1 MRVSLAVALIG
12 AWGCGGGATHSDASG
27 RGGVSG
33 AGQGGSDAGKG
44 GMAGP
49 AGRGGGSGASGDSGA
64 TGGGRAGQGGSA
76 GSAETGVAGTGAAG
90 MGAAG
95 TGAAG
100 TGAAGTG
107 AAGTGAAGT
116 GGGAPISGCPSPF
129 AGDPALPPALE
140 VVTVGTFNAPAAPLE
155 DGGSL
160 TILPPP
166 QGGSIVL
173 VGARARNLNPCGVML
188 TVGLRD
194 TNTQQV
200 RLDGR
205 TVNLQTSTAAPDW
218 VETSSQ
224 LAGMANVP
232 VCPNQ
237 WASTDIFGHIFQLE
251 VTVEDSAHRRA
262 MKTLQ
267 VTPACSTD
275 KNYPMTCACQCVA
288 GYTLGQACPPTR

>member
-1 MRVSLAVALIG
+1 MLLRRLSLVVALIG
-12 AWGCGGGATHSDASG
+12 AWGCGGGATPSDASG
-27 RGGVSG
+27 RGGASG
-33 AGQGGSDAGKG
+33 AGEGGSGAGTG
-44 GMAGP
+44 GTPGP
-49 AGRGGGSGASGDSGA
+49 AGRGGGGGGGSGASGDSGA
-64 TGGGRAGQGGSA
+64 TGGSRAGQGGSA
-76 GSAETGVAGTGAAG
+76 GSAGAGGTSGAGTGGAA
-90 MGAAG
+90 GAAG
-95 TGAAG
+95 TG
-100 TGAAGTG
+100 GAA
-107 AAGTGAAGT
+107 GAAGT
-116 GGGAPISGCPSPF
+116 GGGAPVSGCPSPF
-129 AGDPALPPALE
+129 AGDPALPVALE
-140 VVTVGTFNAPAAPLE
+140 VLTVGTFNAPAEPLE
-155 DGGSL
+155 DGGSV

-194 TNTQQV
+194 PHTQQV
-200 RLDGR
+200 RLDAR

-237 WASTDIFGHIFQLE
+237 WASTDIFGHGFQLE

-262 MKTLQ
+262 MTTLQ

-275 KNYPMTCACQCVA
+275 KNYPMTCSCQCVA

>member
-1 MRVSLAVALIG
+1 MLLRRLSLAAAVIAI
-12 AWGCGGGATHSDASG
+12 WGCGGSTDSDASG
-27 RGGVSG
+27 RGGASG
-33 AGQGGSDAGKG
+33 AGDGGAAAGKG
-44 GMAGP
+44 GTSGP
-49 AGRGGGSGASGDSGA
+49 AGRGGGASGESG
-64 TGGGRAGQGGSA
+64 Q
-76 GSAETGVAGTGAAG
+76 
-90 MGAAG
+90 

-100 TGAAGTG
+100 TGEGGSAGTGGAAATG
-107 AAGTGAAGT
+107 AAGA
-116 GGGAPISGCPSPF
+116 GGGSPISGCPSPF
-129 AGDPALPPALE
+129 AGDPALPVALE
-140 VVTVGTFNAPAAPLE
+140 VLAVGTFNAPATPLD

-173 VGARARNLNPCGVML
+173 VGARARNLDPCGVML

-194 TNTQQV
+194 THTQQV
-200 RLDGR
+200 RLDAR
-205 TVNLQTSTAAPDW
+205 TVNLQTSTDAPAW
-218 VETSSQ
+218 VETSTQ

-237 WASTDIFGHIFQLE
+237 WASTDIFGYVFQLE

-275 KNYPMTCACQCVA
+275 KNYPMTCSCQCVA
-288 GYTLGQACPPTR
+288 GYTLGQACAAPR